1 MVRSQWKERLMSSLD
16 WKRIVELARELAEV
30 NRARGDLDVDVAV
43 RLARAVLLFQDQLL
57 GTQARSL
64 RR

>member
-1 MVRSQWKERLMSSLD
+1 MSSLH
-16 WKRIVELARELAEV
+16 WKRIVELARELRDAH
-30 NRARGDLDVDVAV
+30 RARGKVDVDVAV

>member
-1 MVRSQWKERLMSSLD
+1 MEGPLMSSLH
-16 WKRIVELARELAEV
+16 WKRIVELAHELREAH
-30 NRARGDLDVDVAV
+30 RARGKVDVDVAV